1 MRISVKCAVWVLALM
16 PLVQGCDKKTQAT
29 QPLAP
34 PIVDTPPAPPAS
46 VPTADLPPPV
56 VGDTKPAETDANAAA
71 TKPPETPKKPVHHP
85 KKPSTPAT
93 TASGATPT
101 ETANNAGTPPASPN
115 VSAIG
120 QLSGGASG
128 DQRSET
134 EEIINTTEK
143 GVNGITR
150 SLSDAELKTVAQ
162 IHEFLKQAREAL
174 ATGDVDGA
182 HITAMKAK
190 VLLTE
195 LNPQ

>member
-1 MRISVKCAVWVLALM
+1 MCAVCALALM

-34 PIVDTPPAPPAS
+34 PIVDTPLPQPATVS
-46 VPTADLPPPV
+46 TADLPPPV
-56 VGDTKPAETDANAAA
+56 VGDTKPAEPDANAAA
-71 TKPPETPKKPVHHP
+71 AKPPETPKKPVHHP
-85 KKPSTPAT
+85 KKPATPAT
-93 TASGATPT
+93 TPATPT
-101 ETANNAGTPPASPN
+101 ETANNTATPSAAPS